1 MSVRVQL
8 NSRCYLTSRNAVD
21 LMPDEEVNQWHK
33 CREEGSSEK
42 LPVLESGG
50 VARAQSKASNSPRQ
64 GSHQVR
70 DHEDVVPVMIIG

>member
-8 NSRCYLTSRNAVD
+8 NSRCCPTSRDAVN
-21 LMPDEEVNQWHK
+21 LMPDEEVNQRHK

-50 VARAQSKASNSPRQ
+50 VARAQNKASNSPRQ
-64 GSHQVR
+64 GSHQV
-70 DHEDVVPVMIIG
+70 